1 MRIGSIIAALLVA
14 SCSRNPPPDPYESAL
29 RDFERGFPRKALAA
43 AAAHRKAASSGPLT
57 ELDWRMRMIEAE
69 SLLNLGQN
77 AEAAGVLEPA
87 MPASAP
93 PALRSWRLALL
104 GMAANGP
111 AADRFFAQA
120 LEADSDAA
128 SQARARSYM
137 ASRLVA
143 KNEFGQGEKILLEA
157 RRLAEQARYPYLQA
171 GVARNY
177 CFAAL
182 QRERHDIA
190 AVRCEESLE
199 LAKLAGALRL
209 ERIAHANLASA
220 YAPLGDFD
228 RALEHAAE
236 SLRLASETS
245 DVIARITAENGF
257 GAAYFYM
264 RRMSDAATHYENA
277 YRDAAEIKNA
287 RFQSG
292 AASNLAAIHQLAG
305 NWNEAERW
313 NNLSRDLAGP
323 LPNFTLN
330 EGGIAVGRGDPET
343 GFAKCLQ
350 VAAMPGVKAGL
361 VWEAEAC
368 MAYASVKLGRFAGA
382 YGHFEAAIRKAG
394 EYRGDL
400 SADSVKI
407 TFQDSLIRLH
417 REYVD
422 VLVRQG
428 HFERALEVVES
439 SRAPILSARLAG
451 DGTERVTAATY
462 RNISRHNG
470 LLLVSYWLDDPASYA
485 WVVTPDAVHWVSL
498 PGKREIER
506 QVAAFQQLVVNN
518 LGDPRR
524 GGRAGAALARS
535 ILDPIRE
542 FVPPGSKVAMALDG
556 PLHRLNPETLPVAD
570 PAPHFWIED
579 VTLAIA
585 PSLSLLA
592 SPPGASPP
600 AAMLLASGA
609 AGGGAAFPPLRHAE
623 TEIGRIAAHFP
634 GTKPVRDA
642 TPDWYEK
649 ANPADYAY
657 IHFTAHGDTQTR
669 DPMKSAIILAEGAGG
684 NRLFASDT
692 ARIPLRAKLV
702 TISACKGA
710 GSRNYAGEGLIGF
723 AWSFLH
729 AGARN
734 VIAGLW
740 DVSDS
745 ATVDLMDG
753 LYGGLAR
760 GAAPAEALR
769 SAKLALLRS
778 GRSLAK
784 PFYWGPF
791 VVFTRTPSGG

>member
-1 MRIGSIIAALLVA
+1 MRIGSITAALFVA
-14 SCSRNPPPDPYESAL
+14 SCSRTPPPDPYQSAL

-43 AAAHRKAASSGPLT
+43 AETHRKAAPSGQLT
-57 ELDWRMRMIEAE
+57 ELNWRMRMIEAE

-77 AEAAGVLEPA
+77 AEATGVLELA

-93 PALRSWRLALL
+93 PALQSWRLALL
-104 GMAANGP
+104 GMAATGP
-111 AADRFFAQA
+111 AADQFFAQA

-143 KNEFGQGEKILLEA
+143 NKEFGQGEKLLVEA
-157 RRLAEQARYPYLQA
+157 GRLAEQARYPYLQA

-190 AVRCEESLE
+190 AVRCNESLE

-264 RRMSDAATHYENA
+264 RRMSDAA
-277 YRDAAEIKNA
+277 AEA
-287 RFQSG
+287 GSVRFQAS

-305 NWNEAERW
+305 NWAEAERW

-330 EGGIAVGRGDPET
+330 EGGIAIGRGDPET
-343 GFAKCLQ
+343 GFAKCMQ

-368 MAYASVKLGRFAGA
+368 MAYASVKLGRFPGA

-407 TFQDSLIRLH
+407 TVQDSLIRLH

-422 VLVRQG
+422 MLVRQG

-439 SRAPILSARLAG
+439 SRAPILSARLAAG
-451 DGTERVTAATY
+451 GKERVTTTTY
-462 RNISRHNG
+462 RNISRHNR
-470 LLLVSYWLDDPASYA
+470 LILVSYWLDDPASYA
-485 WVVTPDAVHWVSL
+485 WVVTPDAVHWVLL
-498 PGKREIER
+498 PSKREIER

-524 GGRAGAALARS
+524 GGPGAALARS

-542 FVPPGSKVAMALDG
+542 FVPPGSKVVMALDG
-556 PLHRLNPETLPVAD
+556 PLHRLNPETLPIAD

-579 VTLAIA
+579 VTLSIA

-592 SPPGASPP
+592 SPAGAGAPG
-600 AAMLLASGA
+600 AMLLASGA
-609 AGGGAAFPPLRHAE
+609 AGAGIAFPPLRHAE
-623 TEIGRIAAHFP
+623 AEIGRVAAHFP

-642 TPDWYEK
+642 TPEWYEK
-649 ANPADYAY
+649 TNPAEYAY

-760 GAAPAEALR
+760 GVAPAEALR

-778 GRSLAK
+778 GKSLAK

-791 VVFTRTPSGG
+791 VVFTRTPSAG